1 MSMNWK
7 YISDIS
13 NSDENIIDTIYCS
26 HVEMSIPIVYYWTV
40 LLKDGTEYDLLDPV
54 LNDLLKGEIDIDY
67 YNEAKD
73 NYYNC

>member
-13 NSDENIIDTIYCS
+13 NSEEDIIDTIYCS

-54 LNDLLKGEIDIDY
+54 LNDLLKSEIDIDS
-67 YNEAKD
+67 YNAARD
-73 NYYNC
+73 NYDNL

>member
-54 LNDLLKGEIDIDY
+54 LKDLVKSEIDIDS
-67 YNEAKD
+67 YNAARD
-73 NYYNC
+73 NYDNL

>member
-40 LLKDGTEYDLLDPV
+40 LLKDGTEYDLLDPI
-54 LNDLLKGEIDIDY
+54 LNDLLKSEIDIDS
-67 YNEAKD
+67 YNAARD
-73 NYYNC
+73 NYDKL